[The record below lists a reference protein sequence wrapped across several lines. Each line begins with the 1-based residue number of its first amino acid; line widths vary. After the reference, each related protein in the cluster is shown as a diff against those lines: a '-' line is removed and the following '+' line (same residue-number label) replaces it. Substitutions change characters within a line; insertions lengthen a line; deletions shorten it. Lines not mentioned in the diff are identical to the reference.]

1 MPMWRMPKE
10 CIGCMHFTELCIALC
25 CRIDWLSDEIEGV
38 AEPEDV
44 AKVEGLFEEAV
55 QDYLSIGLWQ
65 QYLE

>member
-1 MPMWRMPKE
+1 MFT
-10 CIGCMHFTELCIALC
+10 HFIALY

-38 AEPEDV
+38 AEPEDI